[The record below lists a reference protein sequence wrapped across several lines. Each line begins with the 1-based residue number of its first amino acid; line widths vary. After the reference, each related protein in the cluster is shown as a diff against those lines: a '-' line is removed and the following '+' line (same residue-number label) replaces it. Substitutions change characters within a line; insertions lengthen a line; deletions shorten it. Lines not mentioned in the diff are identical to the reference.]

1 MDLNQYTQKSLE
13 ALRSAQQLA
22 VTHQNQQLEQ
32 AHLLLA
38 LLRQDGGLVPQL
50 LKRLGVTVES
60 LDAAANDA
68 VEKLPAVTGS
78 GRSAD
83 QLYISGGMQQLLADA
98 EEIAKSMRD
107 DYVSVEHLFLAML
120 DKADSTVAPLFRDY
134 RITKEDCLKV
144 LQSIR
149 GSSRVTTDNPEDTY
163 EALEIRH
170 RPCEKSARKEN

>member
-1 MDLNQYTQKSLE
+1 
-13 ALRSAQQLA
+13 
-22 VTHQNQQLEQ
+22 
-32 AHLLLA
+32 
-38 LLRQDGGLVPQL
+38 
-50 LKRLGVTVES
+50 
-60 LDAAANDA
+60 
-68 VEKLPAVTGS
+68 
-78 GRSAD
+78 
-83 QLYISGGMQQLLADA
+83 MQQLLADA

-163 EALEIRH
+163 EALEKYGTDLVKKARE
-170 RPCEKSARKEN
+170 RKLTPSSAVTTKFETSSGSCPERRRTTPF

>member
-32 AHLLLA
+32 AHLLLD
-38 LLRQDGGLVPQL
+38 LLRQEGGLVPQL
-50 LKRLGVTVES
+50 LKRLGVTTES
-60 LDAAANDA
+60 LEAAANAA

-78 GRSAD
+78 GRAPD
-83 QLYISGGMQQLLADA
+83 QLYISGGMQQLLAAA
-98 EEIAKSMRD
+98 EETAKSMRD

-134 RITKEDCLKV
+134 RITREDSLKV
-144 LQSIR
+144 LQGIR

-163 EALEIRH
+163 EALE
-170 RPCEKSARKEN
+170 KYGTDLVKKAR